1 MFVAKKQ
8 VEISLFFRNGKIAN
22 EKAKNR
28 GANVLYTQEKGK
40 KMGKQNEKKE
50 IGKRRGSFIP
60 LFAFYFC
67 LNVIVRLQFSDD
79 ELRIIV
85 VTAMKDG

>member
-1 MFVAKKQ
+1 MYYIHKKK
-8 VEISLFFRNGKIAN
+8 ERKWENKT
-22 EKAKNR
+22 K
-28 GANVLYTQEKGK
+28 
-40 KMGKQNEKKE
+40 KKE

-85 VTAMKDG
+85 VTAMKDGCMFYSCTFIDTRVIGAHDFRYNR

>member
-28 GANVLYTQEKGK
+28 DTHVLYTQEKET
-40 KMGKQNEKKE
+40 KMGKQNEKRE
-50 IGKRRGSFIP
+50 IGKRKTEGEFHPPVRFP
-60 LFAFYFC
+60 FLFKCDCAIAVF
-67 LNVIVRLQFSDD
+67 R
-79 ELRIIV
+79 
-85 VTAMKDG
+85 